1 MEDKSIDKHYEDKS
15 IDKHYKV
22 LIATYLSAKE
32 KKIDEYSARRM
43 VTNLLLHFEN
53 NFQKKHA
60 IRVIDDLINKLN
72 NNNSLLNCE
81 PSKKCKAC
89 FKNDTG
95 CFQEDNNKE

>member
-1 MEDKSIDKHYEDKS
+1 MEDKS

-22 LIATYLSAKE
+22 LRATYLSAKE

-53 NFQKKHA
+53 NFPKKRA

-81 PSKKCKAC
+81 PSEKCKAC

>member
-1 MEDKSIDKHYEDKS
+1 MEDKS

-43 VTNLLLHFEN
+43 VTSLLLHFEN
-53 NFQKKHA
+53 NFPKKRA

-81 PSKKCKAC
+81 PSEKCKAC

>member
-95 CFQEDNNKE
+95 CFQEDNNKK